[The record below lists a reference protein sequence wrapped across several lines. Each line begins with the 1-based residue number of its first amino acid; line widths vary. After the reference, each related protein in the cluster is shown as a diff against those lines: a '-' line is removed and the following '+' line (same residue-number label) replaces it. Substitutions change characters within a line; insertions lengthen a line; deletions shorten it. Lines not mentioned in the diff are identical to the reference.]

1 MGEEDPIV
9 SLVLARGAKAFTG
22 RFLGEVY
29 EITVHR
35 VIGAGLE
42 LTTVAYKN
50 NEDVEDVTE
59 RVRRVY
65 EDVESAS
72 TTKYFPV
79 ALMNTAESGYT
90 LIYKDKVQKI

>member
-9 SLVLARGAKAFTG
+9 SLVLARGDKAFTG

-29 EITVHR
+29 EITESR
-35 VIGAGLE
+35 VIGEGLE

-79 ALMNTAESGYT
+79 ALMNTAESGCT